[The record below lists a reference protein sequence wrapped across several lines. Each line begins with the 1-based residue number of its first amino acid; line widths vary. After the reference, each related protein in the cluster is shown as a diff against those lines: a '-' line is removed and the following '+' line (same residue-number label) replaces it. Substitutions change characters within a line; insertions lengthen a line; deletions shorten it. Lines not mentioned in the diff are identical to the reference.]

1 MQNHKIVLGQMT
13 MTNSDILADV
23 KMESTINP
31 STDLVLG
38 GVCCRELKFSFNKNN
53 TSPEK
58 IKYFVDQNP
67 FTYYFNDVLIC
78 TFYPYKMEENDTII
92 TVTSYDS
99 MSLFDVNVDSWLNS
113 LTFPMSVDDMITS
126 LCTECGVTAEKYDS
140 SLGSSLVIQDNITS
154 TNLTGRQVLSW
165 LAQTIGCYAY
175 MNKFSKLIL
184 KKFGSSSGFNFR
196 TSNNCN
202 VKKVTIA
209 KFETSPID
217 KLQIKQAEDDIGVI
231 SGKGTN
237 TMVIEN
243 NPLLY
248 ASTTSELQTYADGML
263 NYVKDIVYVP
273 AVVESYDYADI
284 PLGQYFT
291 IDMSTKA
298 ICMSISQSAS
308 GFIYKCTG
316 NQLRENQ
323 VNQQNMQLNAL
334 RGKTNELKRT
344 IEETSS
350 KLTSVSTSVE
360 NLNNTV
366 GDLNTTVGD
375 LSNSV
380 TTVTTQVSEIKQT
393 ANSLT
398 STVSSVQQDLNSYKN
413 STDQK
418 ISSVESKIEQQ
429 ADSIT
434 TTVTNNVNTYVDG
447 KFTGVNQE
455 ITQIKQDATSLTS
468 TVQGLSG
475 DVNTVKQSLNGVVYS
490 SSLADGTTTINGG
503 CIKTGTIS
511 ADRINMT
518 GAISWGDLDNNLQ
531 TTINEAGGSGG
542 LTEAEVTTLITDQ
555 LVSSP
560 NIQGANYWSEDRK
573 THMDLLD
580 ATSVSAG
587 IGGGIEVTGG
597 STQIFKACRS
607 ATLNVT
613 LSSYSNDFLQVT
625 STGSIRP
632 LGDWDFSSATVTGLS
647 SSGSG
652 SGSTTVVAVFG

>member
-53 TSPEK
+53 TSPGK

-126 LCTECGVTAEKYDS
+126 LCTECGVKAEKYDS

-196 TSNNCN
+196 TRNNCN

-231 SGKGTN
+231 SGEGTN

-263 NYVKDIVYVP
+263 DYVKDIVYVP
-273 AVVESYDYADI
+273 VVVESYDYADI

-393 ANSLT
+393 ADTISSKVSTVKQDMDTLKTDTDTKLSEMSSEITQTSTEINSKVTAVKTDLDNLSDSVDTRFTEINQTAESIT
-398 STVSSVQQDLNSYKN
+398 STVS
-413 STDQK
+413 
-418 ISSVESKIEQQ
+418 
-429 ADSIT
+429 
-434 TTVTNNVNTYVDG
+434 
-447 KFTGVNQE
+447 
-455 ITQIKQDATSLTS
+455 
-468 TVQGLSG
+468 GLEG
-475 DVNTVKQSLNGVVYS
+475 ELNTVKQSLDGVVYE

-503 CIKTGTIS
+503 CITTGTID

-518 GAISWGDLDNNLQ
+518 GAITWSDLSTSVQN
-531 TTINEAGGSGG
+531 TINDSGDG
-542 LTEAEVTTLITDQ
+542 LTTSEVKTLITDQ

-560 NIQGANYWSEDRK
+560 NIQGADYWSEDKK

-587 IGGGIEVTGG
+587 IGGGIEVKGG

>member
-53 TSPEK
+53 TSPGK

-263 NYVKDIVYVP
+263 DYVKNIVYVP
-273 AVVESYDYADI
+273 VVVESYDYADI

-393 ANSLT
+393 ADTISSKVSTVKQDMDTLKTDTDTKLSEMSSEITQTSTEINSKVTAVKTDLDNLSNSVDTRFTEINQTAESIT
-398 STVSSVQQDLNSYKN
+398 STVS
-413 STDQK
+413 
-418 ISSVESKIEQQ
+418 
-429 ADSIT
+429 
-434 TTVTNNVNTYVDG
+434 
-447 KFTGVNQE
+447 
-455 ITQIKQDATSLTS
+455 
-468 TVQGLSG
+468 GLEG
-475 DVNTVKQSLNGVVYS
+475 EVNTVKQSLDGVVYE

-503 CIKTGTIS
+503 CITTGTID

-518 GAISWGDLDNNLQ
+518 GAITWSDLSTSVQN
-531 TTINEAGGSGG
+531 TINDSGGG
-542 LTEAEVTTLITDQ
+542 LTTSEVKTLITDQ

-560 NIQGANYWSEDRK
+560 NIQGADYWSEDKK

-587 IGGGIEVTGG
+587 IGGGIEVKGG

>member
-53 TSPEK
+53 TSPGK

-126 LCTECGVTAEKYDS
+126 LCTECGVKAEKYDS

-263 NYVKDIVYVP
+263 DYVKDIVYVP
-273 AVVESYDYADI
+273 VVVESYDYADI

-344 IEETSS
+344 IDETSS

-393 ANSLT
+393 ADTISSKVSTVKQDMDTLKTDTDTKLSEMSSEITQTSTEINSKVTAVKTDLDNLSNSVDTRFTEINQTAESIT
-398 STVSSVQQDLNSYKN
+398 STVS
-413 STDQK
+413 
-418 ISSVESKIEQQ
+418 
-429 ADSIT
+429 
-434 TTVTNNVNTYVDG
+434 
-447 KFTGVNQE
+447 
-455 ITQIKQDATSLTS
+455 
-468 TVQGLSG
+468 GLEG
-475 DVNTVKQSLNGVVYS
+475 EVNTVKQSLDGVVYE

-503 CIKTGTIS
+503 CITTGTIN

-518 GAISWGDLDNNLQ
+518 GAITWNDLSTSVQN
-531 TTINEAGGSGG
+531 TINDSGGG
-542 LTEAEVTTLITDQ
+542 LTTSEVKTLITDQ

-560 NIQGANYWSEDRK
+560 NIQGADYWSEDKK

-587 IGGGIEVTGG
+587 IGGGIEVKGG

>member
-53 TSPEK
+53 TSPGK

-231 SGKGTN
+231 SGEGTN

-263 NYVKDIVYVP
+263 DYVKNIVYVP
-273 AVVESYDYADI
+273 VVVESYDYADI

-393 ANSLT
+393 ADTISSKVSTVKQDMDTLKTDTDTKLSEMSSEITQTSTEINSKVTAVKTDLDNLSNSVDTRFTEINQTAESIT
-398 STVSSVQQDLNSYKN
+398 STVS
-413 STDQK
+413 
-418 ISSVESKIEQQ
+418 
-429 ADSIT
+429 
-434 TTVTNNVNTYVDG
+434 
-447 KFTGVNQE
+447 
-455 ITQIKQDATSLTS
+455 
-468 TVQGLSG
+468 GLEG
-475 DVNTVKQSLNGVVYS
+475 EVNTVKQSLDGVVYE

-503 CIKTGTIS
+503 CITTGTIN

-518 GAISWGDLDNNLQ
+518 GAITWSDLSTSVQN
-531 TTINEAGGSGG
+531 TINDSGGG
-542 LTEAEVTTLITDQ
+542 LTTSEVKTLITDQ

-560 NIQGANYWSEDRK
+560 NIQGADYWSEDKK

-587 IGGGIEVTGG
+587 IGGGIEVKGG

>member
-1 MQNHKIVLGQMT
+1 MT

-53 TSPEK
+53 TSPGK

-263 NYVKDIVYVP
+263 DYVKDIVYVP
-273 AVVESYDYADI
+273 VVVESYDYADI

-393 ANSLT
+393 ADTISSKVSTVKQDMDTLKTDTDTKLSEMSSEITQTSTEINSKVTAVKTDLDNLSNSVDTRFTEINQTAESIT
-398 STVSSVQQDLNSYKN
+398 STVS
-413 STDQK
+413 
-418 ISSVESKIEQQ
+418 
-429 ADSIT
+429 
-434 TTVTNNVNTYVDG
+434 
-447 KFTGVNQE
+447 
-455 ITQIKQDATSLTS
+455 
-468 TVQGLSG
+468 GLEG
-475 DVNTVKQSLNGVVYS
+475 EVNTVKQSLNGVVYE

-503 CIKTGTIS
+503 CITTGTID

-518 GAISWGDLDNNLQ
+518 GAITWSDLSTSVQN
-531 TTINEAGGSGG
+531 TINDSGGG
-542 LTEAEVTTLITDQ
+542 LTTSEVKTLITDQ

-560 NIQGANYWSEDRK
+560 NIQGADYWSEDKK

-587 IGGGIEVTGG
+587 IGGGIEVKGG